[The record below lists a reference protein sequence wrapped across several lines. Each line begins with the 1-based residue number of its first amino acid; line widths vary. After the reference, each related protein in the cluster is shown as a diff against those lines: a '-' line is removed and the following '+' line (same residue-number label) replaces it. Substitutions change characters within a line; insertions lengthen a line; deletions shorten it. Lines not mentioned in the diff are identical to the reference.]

1 MLAGWLGKM
10 VAEAGE
16 EAAVR
21 TMEGGEEEE
30 QGPFAANGSKPNP
43 EDEDE
48 LEEARKVV
56 GEDGV
61 SYETLEDAEA
71 GNKIQAVCPMVVASR
86 EVKEKKKVI
95 SFATT
100 GLKDVYLWI
109 DIFGFAVLDSHGKVT
124 RSVPYP
130 MLASWMIDNDLF
142 QVQLVNKKGKQK
154 VYTYLTGY
162 HTAVKIKNRLWEYI
176 DLYLKHPKAVEA
188 LQSFCQ
194 AIEEGNVVSTD
205 LLKEGIPLDKESFI
219 DESLTKAK
227 KIPLGTNKDGTPKAA
242 KPAKSKSSSKS
253 SKVPKDAQDL
263 ARAEAELRTLR
274 EALQKALEERDEA
287 KEKCE
292 GLDAQLE
299 LLQLEAK
306 GGESGDGGEKLKQVS
321 EEAKQLKEDLELAVR
336 ERDNLS
342 KQLENAMERMQS
354 METGEAGNTQQEVLH
369 YQQEAQQLAALMEEQ
384 HSIIDDLV
392 KAKMDLESQVAQE
405 KGARQQAE
413 AIAEAA
419 TNEAASAIAAAE
431 AQGEQ
436 LQGEQAQIVAAGAAA
451 IMEGCEGLR
460 RDLATCRSEAEA
472 LSTAVP
478 LMSAFALRQLSD
490 FMASGAFA
498 SMRDAMERYK
508 KECKLRKQLYN
519 QLIELRGNI
528 RVFCRV
534 RPLFGKEV
542 EEEEEDVTRFPE
554 EDEITVLA
562 SDGSYSR
569 AKTYEFDKVFQP
581 DSSQTAVFE
590 EVAPL
595 IASVLDGYNF
605 CIFAYGQTGSGKTH
619 TMEGPR
625 EDPGVNTRAIAE
637 LFRLAEERGED
648 YEIIVSASVLEI
660 YNEQLR
666 DLLVR
671 DNSKKLEAKLAK
683 DGSVHVPGLTAMK
696 VETPQDIVKVM
707 EVASKNRAVSATNMN
722 EHSSRSHAML
732 SVSVTCRNRISKQEH
747 RGKLHLVDLAGSERV
762 GKSEATGARLKEAQ
776 SINKSLSSLG
786 DVIQALSAK
795 KGHVPFRN
803 SKLTYVLQD
812 SLGGH
817 SKVLMFVQASPAGSN
832 TSETRCSLDFAAR
845 ARNVELGQAKQNS
858 TRYGDAGDGGR
869 TAKH

>member
-1 MLAGWLGKM
+1 MTEGAM
-10 VAEAGE
+10 MAD
-16 EAAVR
+16 
-21 TMEGGEEEE
+21 EGGEES
-30 QGPFAANGSKPNP
+30 GPFASNGNKKT
-43 EDEDE
+43 EDHDEE
-48 LEEARKVV
+48 LESIKRVT

-95 SFATT
+95 SFTTT

-205 LLKEGIPLDKESFI
+205 LLKEGIPLDKEAFI

-227 KIPLGTNKDGTPKAA
+227 KIPLGTNKDGTPK
-242 KPAKSKSSSKS
+242 KPAKAKAAATSSKS
-253 SKVPKDAQDL
+253 PSKDTQNL

-299 LLQLEAK
+299 LLQLESK
-306 GGESGDGGEKLKQVS
+306 GGGDGGEGASAKAKQLE
-321 EEAKQLKEDLELAVR
+321 EEAKQLKEDLEFSVR

-354 METGEAGNTQQEVLH
+354 MESGDAGNTQQEVLH

-392 KAKMDLESQVAQE
+392 KAKSDLEEQVAQE
-405 KGARQQAE
+405 KGGRQQAE

-419 TNEAASAIAAAE
+419 TNEAASAIAEAQAAGE
-431 AQGEQ
+431 QMQGEQ
-436 LQGEQAQIVAAGAAA
+436 MQVVALGAGA
-451 IMEGCEGLR
+451 ILEGCEGLR
-460 RDLATCRSEAEA
+460 RDLATVRSEAEA

-508 KECKLRKQLYN
+508 RECKLRKQLYN

-534 RPLFGKEV
+534 RPLFGKEI

-569 AKTYEFDKVFQP
+569 AKTYEFDKVFGP
-581 DSSQTAVFE
+581 DSSQTVVFQ

-625 EDPGVNTRAIAE
+625 DDPGVNTRAIAE

-648 YEIIVSASVLEI
+648 YEINVSASVLEI

-696 VETPQDIVKVM
+696 VGTPQDIVKVM

-732 SVSVTCRNRISKQEH
+732 SVSVMCRNRISKQEH

-776 SINKSLSSLG
+776 AINKSLSSLG

-845 ARNVELGQAKQNS
+845 ARNVELGQAKQN
-858 TRYGDAGDGGR
+858 TVRYGDGGDNGH
-869 TAKH
+869 AKH